1 MAKITGPLLSV
12 AAHGSIGNEL
22 TFSQRA
28 SGNQVRFQRKQK
40 DIITTARTTKR
51 NIFATGVEDWK
62 IIFLGEREDYEK
74 EAKKKLI
81 TPQNRYI
88 SDVIKQFWLGRGLT
102 WSDLGQMFSQS
113 YILSLAYLGNG
124 ICLAGTYPDG
134 KILRS
139 TNYGANWSDL
149 GQMFSQAYIRSV
161 AYLGNGICLA
171 GTDAGGKILRSVS

>member
-1 MAKITGPLLSV
+1 MAKTEGPLLSES
-12 AAHGSIGNEL
+12 AHGSIGTEL

-28 SGNQVRFQRKQK
+28 SGKQVRFQRKQK

-51 NIFATGVEDWK
+51 DIFATGVEDWK

-88 SDVIKQFWLGRGLT
+88 SDVVKQFWLNRGLT
-102 WSDLGQMFSQS
+102 WSDLGQMSSQGYIFSLAYLGNGICLAGTGANGKILRSTNYGANWSDLGQMFSQGQ
-113 YILSLAYLGNG
+113 IWSLAYLGNG

-139 TNYGANWSDL
+139 
-149 GQMFSQAYIRSV
+149 
-161 AYLGNGICLA
+161 
-171 GTDAGGKILRSVS
+171 VS